1 MTITLKVFK
10 NIMKTPV
17 QGIYIVTTKRIT
29 DYIAKRL
36 LEMIGLYLSLL
47 WYKRYRPTG

>member
-1 MTITLKVFK
+1 MTIILKVFK

-17 QGIYIVTTKRIT
+17 QGMVTTKRIT
-29 DYIAKRL
+29 DDIAKRL